1 MSISGR
7 FLGTFTPRP
16 MIFFSIVIN
25 GVFFFIIFFVFLE
38 YIKSIFVLIL

>member
-25 GVFFFIIFFVFLE
+25 GVFFIIFFVFLE